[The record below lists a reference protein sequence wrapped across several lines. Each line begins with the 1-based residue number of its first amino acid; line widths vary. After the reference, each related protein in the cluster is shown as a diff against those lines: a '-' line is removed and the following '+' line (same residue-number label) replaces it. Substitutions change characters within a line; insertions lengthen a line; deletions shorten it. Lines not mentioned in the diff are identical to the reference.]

1 MSCFHQKIKTINI
14 TFFIWNF
21 KLCFLHSFHLW
32 FEWFWNPKLPSIWF
46 WCLDV
51 IDFKSLSLNYW
62 SHNLRI
68 SFQILSMGFYLEFG
82 GHKFCL
88 QMINFLV
95 LKALNSIRI
104 NRCMKY
110 LIVLSKDTKQGFG
123 CIFNDFPITHA
134 CYVFVVLSEWRM
146 SRVVLHKSIN
156 SWWVIYIVFFSLW
169 SERLKFLLVPNYKN
183 CYIID
188 HVL

>member
-14 TFFIWNF
+14 TFEIWNF

-51 IDFKSLSLNYW
+51 IDFKSLILNYW
-62 SHNLRI
+62 SHNLRTL
-68 SFQILSMGFYLEFG
+68 FQILSVGFYLEFG

-110 LIVLSKDTKQGFG
+110 LIVLSKETKHGFG
-123 CIFNDFPITHA
+123 CIFNDFPITHVM
-134 CYVFVVLSEWRM
+134 CLLFCLSEE
-146 SRVVLHKSIN
+146 
-156 SWWVIYIVFFSLW
+156 WVELFFISQLIVGGW
-169 SERLKFLLVPNYKN
+169 
-183 CYIID
+183 CT
-188 HVL
+188 